1 MSSSVFWI
9 IWLSVQI
16 IGVPIAFCYG
26 RKIAKFCFGRKIAK
40 ENKIKS
46 KDDIDNF

>member
-1 MSSSVFWI
+1 MSSSVLWI

-16 IGVPIAFCYG
+16 IGVPIAFCFG
-26 RKIAKFCFGRKIAK
+26 RKIAKKMIAK